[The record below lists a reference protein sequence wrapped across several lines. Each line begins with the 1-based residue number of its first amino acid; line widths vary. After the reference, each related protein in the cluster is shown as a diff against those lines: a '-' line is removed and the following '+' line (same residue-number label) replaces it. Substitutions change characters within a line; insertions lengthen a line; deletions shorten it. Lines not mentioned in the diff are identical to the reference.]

1 MGACCCKPRWKSDDE
16 SVICAYIYEECAC
29 FRAKT
34 FVFRGDED
42 GAWANAAKAKEM
54 VEADIF
60 NPAGLPVSI
69 ARDGYPHFDTAVSKM
84 NSEWAAKMN
93 KKIETYGFEV
103 DGFEWTEYRYVSHGK
118 GGGHTQPV
126 AHFCIRVRKLAGGGE
141 TIRIDEEGK
150 EK

>member
-1 MGACCCKPRWKSDDE
+1 MGASCCKPRWKSDDE
-16 SVICAYIYEECAC
+16 SVVCAYIYEECAL

-34 FVFRGDED
+34 FVFCGDED

-69 ARDGYPHFDTAVSKM
+69 AREVSTGCCGYPHFDTAVSKM
-84 NSEWAAKMN
+84 NSEWASEMN

-103 DGFEWTEYRYVSHGK
+103 DGFEWLEIPFEGK
-118 GGGHTQPV
+118 PIP
-126 AHFCIRVRKLAGGGE
+126 HFCIRVKKLAGGGE
-141 TIRIDEEGK
+141 TIRMDEEGK